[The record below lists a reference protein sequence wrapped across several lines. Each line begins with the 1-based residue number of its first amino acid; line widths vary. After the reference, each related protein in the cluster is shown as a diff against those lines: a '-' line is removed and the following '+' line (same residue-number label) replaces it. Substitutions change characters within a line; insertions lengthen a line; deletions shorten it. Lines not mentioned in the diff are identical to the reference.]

1 MKNYPC
7 CLVVADGSRARFFS
21 FTGRNH
27 PLVLTESH
35 DNAAARVKT
44 RELVTDGP
52 GKTQTSDPLSS
63 PGEIEE
69 DRFAKRLAALLA
81 RQGHEGRFKSLVLVA
96 SPRFLGT
103 LRGELP
109 RTLRQCVCL
118 ELAKNWTSCGPE
130 TIQKRLS
137 QLGENLAVGCRP

>member
-7 CLVVADGSRARFFS
+7 CIVVADGSRARFFS
-21 FTGRNH
+21 STGRYQ
-27 PLVLTESH
+27 PLILTESH
-35 DNAAARVKT
+35 DNAAARLKT
-44 RELVTDGP
+44 RELVTDAP

-69 DRFAKRLAALLA
+69 DRFAKRLASLLT

-109 RTLRQCVCL
+109 RAIRQCVSL
-118 ELAKNWTSCGPE
+118 ELAKNWTSCRAE
-130 TIQKRLS
+130 TIQDRLRHVEAPPS
-137 QLGENLAVGCRP
+137 LNAAA